1 MPRKQGSTDAQR
13 TFLRTWIDHPEGPPA
28 DQWPDPVVFARW
40 LKNRRFRA
48 TLNAIRDTH
57 RYRSDLHL
65 ANASSVAAQSLD
77 SLARSTQPA
86 DPDPVKDQNSKIENA
101 ITILRLSHLRQRFA
115 PLDPPPPVPK
125 AKLALQQ
132 TIHNLKDAL
141 KLLGRADPGRP
152 VGEVCDN
159 WIARIEDLEAQ
170 AEAEDAARKLQ
181 HHKPPLQLS

>member
-1 MPRKQGSTDAQR
+1 MPRTKLISDSQKL
-13 TFLRTWIDHPEGPPA
+13 FLRAWIQNPDGPPA
-28 DQWPDPVVFARW
+28 HQWPSPAVLAKW
-40 LKNRRFRA
+40 LLSHRFRA

-65 ANASSVAAQSLD
+65 ANASSSASQTLD
-77 SLARSTQPA
+77 ALARSGA
-86 DPDPVKDQNSKIENA
+86 LLDPDPVKDHKSKIANA

-115 PLDPPPPVPK
+115 PLDPPPPVSK